1 MDEVELIMPW
11 EKQTSLLPCPHR
23 KLGQAQTLD
32 TSSPVR
38 KSLSYAGIVN
48 YKQGAPA
55 HTVRFGGRSTL
66 TDATAASSSKTG
78 PIQTTRSFLWSSA
91 TSTRPRSLTTPP
103 ETLTGLAQRQGP
115 RNKLNPLISRISNKL
130 RIRES
135 PYNDHEGC
143 LLFAS
148 HFIRFITQ
156 EEAQQI
162 DEELFTQCG
171 FSVDQLMELA
181 GLGCATVIEH
191 AYPLESLK
199 ATDGAVLICCGP
211 GNNGG
216 DGLVCARH
224 LKLFGYKPTIY
235 YPRTPQKLLYKN
247 LVTQCEKMGI
257 PFLSY
262 IPSDVKILES
272 SYELIVD
279 ALFGFGFRPPL
290 KGDFAEVA
298 HQISTLKLPLI
309 CIDVPSGW
317 EMTEKTTSEDLLQP
331 DCLISLTAPKLC
343 ARRFNGRYHFL
354 AGRFIPPVLAEKY
367 QLNLP
372 PYPGSCQF
380 VQLHGLS

>member
-1 MDEVELIMPW
+1 M
-11 EKQTSLLPCPHR
+11 
-23 KLGQAQTLD
+23 
-32 TSSPVR
+32 
-38 KSLSYAGIVN
+38 
-48 YKQGAPA
+48 
-55 HTVRFGGRSTL
+55 
-66 TDATAASSSKTG
+66 ASSVKY
-78 PIQTTRSFLWSSA
+78 
-91 TSTRPRSLTTPP
+91 
-103 ETLTGLAQRQGP
+103 LA
-115 RNKLNPLISRISNKL
+115 
-130 RIRES
+130 
-135 PYNDHEGC
+135 
-143 LLFAS
+143 
-148 HFIRFITQ
+148 Q

-279 ALFGFGFRPPL
+279 ALFGFGFHPPL